1 MSESLHLSCPSLRD
15 PVLCFDMQGSLYK
28 NKVYSK
34 DEGKLALVLGAG
46 NQIPVVCSDILYKLI
61 MDDSVVICK
70 MNPVNAYLGPIL
82 R

>member
-1 MSESLHLSCPSLRD
+1 MCW
-15 PVLCFDMQGSLYK
+15 CMQGGMYK
-28 NKVYSK
+28 HKRFTC
-34 DEGKLALVLGAG
+34 DEGRLAVVLGAG

-70 MNPVNAYLGPIL
+70 MNPVNDYLGPIL